1 MNLIARIKAY
11 LEREGDWVSERLIGA
26 QATNHGSTFDATTKA
41 LNTISHTPPYASW
54 YVSPDD
60 TKANRV
66 SGTYYRYWD
75 MTPDELARN
84 QQALD
89 AFDEI

>member
-1 MNLIARIKAY
+1 MNLIDRIKAY
-11 LEREGDWVSERLIGA
+11 LQKQADWTHTDQIFVLAGRNGYTSKAVS
-26 QATNHGSTFDATTKA
+26 SA

-54 YVSPDD
+54 YVSSGD

-75 MTPDELARN
+75 MTPEELARN

-89 AFDEI
+89 AFDAL